1 MKRAKAAGRAGTPDD
16 DAGFF
21 DDQAR
26 SQKVYGE
33 MGELKNKR
41 ERFRKL
47 STQYEEA
54 GTLLEMIEEEN
65 DPALVEEGEQAVNE
79 VAKEIDELQLMTMLK
94 TASTTTTTRF

>member
-1 MKRAKAAGRAGTPDD
+1 
-16 DAGFF
+16 
-21 DDQAR
+21 
-26 SQKVYGE
+26 
-33 MGELKNKR
+33 MGELKNKL

-79 VAKEIDELQLMTMLK
+79 VAKEIDELQLMTMLNGECIIRVDLYCQII
-94 TASTTTTTRF
+94 S